1 MKVGLLLLPFDREV
15 ERLRGVLAMMADAGL
30 DHVGTGDHVSFWVG
44 VGRDGLVDATA
55 LALLHPSLPVYVA
68 VYQLPLRH
76 PLPVARQLSTLSEL
90 APGRLTFG
98 VGIGGEDRREVANCG
113 VDPATRGRRMDE
125 SLLVLRRL
133 LAGEQVTHRG
143 EFYDLDGALVLPA
156 PDPAVPL
163 VVGGRSDAAVRRAA
177 RFGDGWLGI
186 WNSPKRFGTVVAM
199 VDELAGAAGRQG
211 VAWRHGMQ
219 VWCGLGRSR
228 EEALA
233 RLAPAME
240 AVYQIPFERFER
252 YSPAGTPAEVAA
264 FLAPYAEA
272 GCRSFNLIPCAAS
285 TEAAVDGAAE
295 VKALLGGVT
304 APA

>member
-295 VKALLGGVT
+295 VKALLGVET
-304 APA
+304 ASA

>member
-156 PDPAVPL
+156 PEPAVPL